1 MLKVENIPTT
11 IISLENGFNCGVVK
25 EVLLDP
31 KKKCIDSFI
40 VERARDKS
48 LNSEETMHILPFSSL
63 RGIGDYAIVIQS
75 EDEIVTK
82 QGGFEQQEIYRNGSK
97 LLDTIAISITGNKI
111 GTVSNYSLD
120 QDGKILSVFVN
131 KEKGDFLKEVDA
143 RELISFG
150 NEFSIIDDPAKL
162 HRSSQS
168 PENKD
173 VYFSSRRSMPSAGF
187 ERPLSYV
194 EDEVEED
201 IPVKYFT
208 HEKQAAAYDDNT
220 IQKLIEKQKKHF
232 IGKALIKDIT
242 DPEGNVFLK
251 KGTVITE
258 EIFEWTKQHRK
269 EVMIEL
275 AMFAE

>member
-25 EVLLDP
+25 EVLLNP
-31 KKKCIDSFI
+31 KRKCIDSFV
-40 VERARDKS
+40 VEKAGNGDLKR
-48 LNSEETMHILPFSSL
+48 EEAMYILPFSSL
-63 RGIGDYAIVIQS
+63 RGIGDYAIVIQN
-75 EDEIVTK
+75 EDEIVLK

-97 LLDTIAISITGNKI
+97 LVDTIAISITGNKI

-120 QDGKILSVFVN
+120 QDGNIISVFVN
-131 KEKGDFLKEVDA
+131 QEQGNLLKEVDA

-150 NEFSIIDDPAKL
+150 NEFSIIDNPSKL
-162 HRSSQS
+162 QHSSQRS
-168 PENKD
+168 EDKE
-173 VYFSSRRSMPSAGF
+173 VFSSCVNMPSATF
-187 ERPLSYV
+187 EQPFSHTG
-194 EDEVEED
+194 DEVEED
-201 IPVKYFT
+201 SPVRYFT
-208 HEKQAAAYDDNT
+208 QEKQAAAYDDNT

-232 IGKALIKDIT
+232 IGKTLIKDIT
-242 DPEGNVFLK
+242 DSEGNVFLK
-251 KGTVITE
+251 QGTVITE